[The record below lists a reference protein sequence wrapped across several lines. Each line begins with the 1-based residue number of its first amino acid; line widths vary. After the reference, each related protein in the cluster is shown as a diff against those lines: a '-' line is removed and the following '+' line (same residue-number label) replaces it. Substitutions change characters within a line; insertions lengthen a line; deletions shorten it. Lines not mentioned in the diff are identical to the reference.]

1 MADVTLGT
9 GIEGLRRY
17 LLNGCT
23 SGVAGSA
30 ENGRETLAAFMK
42 AQSGDFK
49 IKCTPATAT
58 PLVSELGAA
67 AQSFVIDV
75 SLETNDGEV
84 HSWYNGPVKI
94 AIAEDD
100 TGEGCTA
107 AILPIAGEH
116 MMTNGHLSVTVTMAK
131 ATWTADK
138 KATLTVSDP
147 DTSAFGGWAA
157 TDATFVATV
166 TADET

>member
-9 GIEGLRRY
+9 GVEGLREY
-17 LLNGCT
+17 LLNGKT
-23 SGVAGSA
+23 SSTAGDPA
-30 ENGRETLAAFMK
+30 NGRETLTALLKGLA
-42 AQSGDFK
+42 GDYK
-49 IKCTPATAT
+49 LKCTPATAT
-58 PLVSELGAA
+58 PLVSELAAA
-67 AQSFVIDV
+67 AQAFTIDI

-94 AIAEDD
+94 AITEDD
-100 TGEGCTA
+100 VGEGCTA
-107 AILPIAGEH
+107 AILPTAGEH

-131 ATWTADK
+131 ATWTAGK

-157 TDATFVATV
+157 SDATFVATV
-166 TADET
+166 TADEA